1 MNNSNNILGLY
12 RFNVET
18 FESNTNNE
26 YQPLVFVE
34 HDDNRNQILLRN
46 SNLTFNPRSNKNIL
60 QIENSGTA
68 RMTLKESSAG
78 TDMKNVDIVNNNGS
92 FQVQNQN
99 DARSGSAVI
108 LQLNR
113 KTNSQECD
121 EIFLNCSDFVKIR
134 DFAGPTTK
142 FLFTMSSGDLTCTSI
157 SANVNATT
165 LDTTNIEVTN
175 IKAKDGTACASIA
188 DSTGIITLNSSVLT
202 TTDINGG
209 TIDGCDITVGPGK
222 DFKIENSGTTSFTLL
237 NTSVGTDM
245 KNIDVVN
252 NNGSFIVKN
261 LNDARS
267 GSAVILQL
275 NRKTNSQECDEIFL
289 NCSDFVKI
297 RDFAGPTNKFL
308 FTISSGDL
316 TCTSVSANIN
326 STTVDTTNLEVT
338 NLKAKDGTSCGS
350 IADSTGII
358 TLASSVLTTTDING
372 GTIDGTT
379 IATSNITVGS
389 SKTLDV
395 SAGTL
400 TLADNQISGNK
411 VEGGTINDIT
421 ITTLNAG
428 TVRAPDGSSSIN
440 FTTAHFGGEFYT
452 TTPEVTAN
460 SILFTRT
467 ATVNGRKMVFGSDLT
482 FDSSTKILT
491 IQDLAMNGKIDL
503 NYTNNTNDSGIFYV
517 DSSDTNFATYFA
529 VAGTGT
535 SFSGGN
541 AVSFGNVSSAIRMRA
556 FNASTRGFIFENSS
570 EAGLLA
576 LTADTGDLTVAGDVN
591 IGSGKKYKINGANL
605 DTDDIGEGS
614 TNKYS
619 PFTESGT
626 TITYSAGDVAVTGG
640 RITFPY
646 FQISGTSAN
655 FMGALGFNRD
665 VATGAILNNSF
676 RAYQLHNN
684 DGKMLLQLFET
695 NGTAIS
701 GDVLVVNNESIGIGI
716 TTPTAQL
723 HIDAGA
729 TAVPSSGFIRVGS
742 VDYTS
747 QTNNIMLSLAP
758 GVVNFDAN
766 GIVGGYFKQDSAG
779 NVGIGNNSPSE
790 KLQVNGT
797 VKASAFDPPSDDRLK
812 KNETTLGNIGL
823 EVINKLVCE
832 KYDKVKEIIY
842 IPIHDETDYVDNN
855 DNTGNPV
862 DNSDEIKMKFAH
874 KTQID
879 WNLDNYS
886 DSHFMKE
893 CGFIAQKVEQIDEL
907 KDYVDIGNDNEP
919 YTLDYNSIFTFAVK
933 AIQELSAENTQL
945 KNKISNLEEDI
956 LLIKNN
962 LNL

>member
-1 MNNSNNILGLY
+1 MNDRNNILGLY

-18 FESNTNNE
+18 FDSNTNNE

-34 HDDNRNQILLRN
+34 FDDNRNQILLRN

-60 QIENSGTA
+60 QIENNNTA
-68 RMTLKESSAG
+68 RLTLKESGAG

-92 FQVQNQN
+92 FIVENQN

-113 KTNSQECD
+113 KTNSRECD

-157 SANVNATT
+157 TANVNATT

-175 IKAKDGTACASIA
+175 IKAKDGTSCGSIA
-188 DSTGIITLNSSVLT
+188 DSTGVITLNSSVLT

-222 DFKIENSGTTSFTLL
+222 DFKIENSGNTSFTLL

-267 GSAVILQL
+267 GSAVIFQL

-316 TCTSVSANIN
+316 TCTSISANVN
-326 STTVDTTNLEVT
+326 ATTIDTTNLEVT
-338 NLKAKDGTSCGS
+338 NIKAKDGTSCGS
-350 IADSTGII
+350 IADSTGVI

-400 TLADNQISGNK
+400 TLADNQISGDK

-428 TVRAPDGSSSIN
+428 TVRSPTGSSSIN

-482 FDSSTKILT
+482 FDSSTKILS
-491 IQDLAMNGKIDL
+491 IKDLAMNGKIDL
-503 NYTNNTNDSGIFYV
+503 NYTNNTNDSGLFYV

-529 VAGTGT
+529 VSGTGT

-556 FNASTRGFIFENSS
+556 FDGSTRGFIFENSS
-570 EAGLLA
+570 EDGLLA
-576 LTADTGDLTVAGDVN
+576 LTADTGDLTVAGGIEVN
-591 IGSGKKYKINGANL
+591 GGTIN
-605 DTDDIGEGS
+605 T
-614 TNKYS
+614 
-619 PFTESGT
+619 
-626 TITYSAGDVAVTGG
+626 
-640 RITFPY
+640 PY
-646 FQISGTSAN
+646 FQISGASAN
-655 FMGALGFNRD
+655 FMGVLGFNRN
-665 VATGAILNNSF
+665 VATGAILNNSYK
-676 RAYQLHNN
+676 AYQLHNN
-684 DGKMLLQLFET
+684 NGKMFLQGYNTDTSAF
-695 NGTAIS
+695 S
-701 GDVLVVNNESIGIGI
+701 GDILVVDSENIGIGI
-716 TTPTAQL
+716 TSPTAML
-723 HIDAGA
+723 HIDAGLTSIPA
-729 TAVPSSGFIRVGS
+729 TGFIRVGS
-742 VDYTS
+742 TDYSS
-747 QTNNIMLSLAP
+747 QTNNTMLSIAP
-758 GVVNFDAN
+758 GVVNIDAP
-766 GIVGGYFKQDSAG
+766 GIVGGRFMCLSSG
-779 NVGIGNNSPSE
+779 NVGIGNNNPTT

-797 VKASAFDPPSDDRLK
+797 VKATAFDPPSDDRLK
-812 KNETTLGNIGL
+812 KNEQTLGNIGL

-855 DNTGNPV
+855 DNTGNPI
-862 DNSDEIKMKFAH
+862 DNSDEIKMRFAH

-886 DSHFMKE
+886 ESHFMKE
-893 CGFIAQKVEQIDEL
+893 AGFIAQKVEQIEEL

-933 AIQELSAENTQL
+933 AIQELSVENTQL
-945 KNKISNLEEDI
+945 KNKISNLEADI

-962 LNL
+962 LSI